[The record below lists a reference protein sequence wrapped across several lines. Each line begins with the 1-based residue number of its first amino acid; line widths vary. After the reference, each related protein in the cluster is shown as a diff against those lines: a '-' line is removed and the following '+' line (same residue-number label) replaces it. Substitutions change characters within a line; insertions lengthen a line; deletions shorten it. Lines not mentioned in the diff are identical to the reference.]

1 MGIRSREDVKAAL
14 RRRLG
19 IDVRA
24 LAALRV
30 SLALLILV
38 DLAMRGR
45 DIVAFYTDA
54 GVLPRE
60 TQTEIFAPAAL
71 SLHTLSGSVTVQVF
85 LFVFAAVFA
94 LALLVGYRT
103 KTVLAV
109 SLVLLLSLHGRNH
122 FVLNAGD
129 RLLRT
134 TLFLCLFLPLGRRW
148 SVDAYRDA
156 ENGNMRDE
164 TVFTLATAVFLLHV
178 VLVYTSNFL
187 FKLHADGLWLTGD
200 AVSHVMGMGR
210 YTVLLGDYVAD
221 YTALLVAAN
230 WLWLAL
236 LGGSVVLVLAKGRLR
251 IAAAAA
257 YATAHIGMFLTMSL
271 GPFPLVS
278 VAVLLPFLPSGVWD
292 TLERRLPTPPRSVH
306 EHLKDTVREGSAGT
320 PLPERPKRLVATV
333 AVFFLIFTAFWQAVA
348 LGYAPAPDVVDSDA
362 DVQPSEYFSWS
373 MFIVDSPPDDRW
385 FVASATFESG
395 EVHNMPIFA
404 EVEGTDRP
412 PDVSDTYPTTLW
424 HRYMTNLRFEEET
437 EKRAFAEYL
446 CGRAT
451 GKYDEVD
458 GVTVD
463 YVEQTTRTDGY
474 AEAERVEMLRKNC

>member
-1 MGIRSREDVKAAL
+1 MGIRSREDVKDAL

-60 TQTEIFAPAAL
+60 TQTEIFAPAAF
-71 SLHTLSGSVTVQVF
+71 SLHTLSGSVGAQVF
-85 LFVFAAVFA
+85 LFAVAAVFA

-148 SVDAYRDA
+148 SVDAYRN
-156 ENGNMRDE
+156 EGNEDHA
-164 TVFTLATAVFLLHV
+164 TVFSLATAVFLLHV

-200 AVSHVMGMGR
+200 AVAHVMGMGR
-210 YTVLLGDYVAD
+210 YTVLFGDYVAD
-221 YTALLVAAN
+221 YTAVLVAAN

-236 LGGSVVLVLAKGRLR
+236 LGCSVVLVLATGRLR
-251 IAAAAA
+251 TAAVSA
-257 YATAHIGMFLTMSL
+257 YVTAHIGMFLTMSL

-278 VAVLLPFLPSGVWD
+278 VAVLLPFLPSRVWD
-292 TLERRLPTPPRSVH
+292 SLGRRLPTLPRSV
-306 EHLKDTVREGSAGT
+306 EERLKDVVNEGSGGAF
-320 PLPERPKRLVATV
+320 LPERPKRLVATV

-348 LGYAPAPDVVDSDA
+348 LGYAPAPDVVDSQA
-362 DVQPSEYFSWS
+362 EVQPSEYFSWS

-385 FVASATFESG
+385 FVASATLESG
-395 EVHNMPIFA
+395 EVRNMPIFA
-404 EVEGTDRP
+404 DVEGTDRP

-446 CGRAT
+446 CRRAT

-474 AEAERVEMLRKNC
+474 AEAERVEMLKQTC